1 MNEAKIKAEAM
12 INFLRKGKYNL
23 IEKIIED
30 LKESGEIFLVK
41 EIIDYLKIRNEEI
54 KNREPAKLF
63 LAFDYDENKIEK
75 YVNDNFNLR
84 VKVVKKSFDPGLI
97 LGGRLL
103 TKNFLVDFSL
113 KSLIDRFLKWRT

>member
-30 LKESGEIFLVK
+30 LKESGKIFLVK

-54 KNREPAKLF
+54 KNQEPAKLF

-75 YVNDNFNLR
+75 YVNDNFNLK
-84 VKVVKKSFDPGLI
+84 VKVLKKSFDPELI
-97 LGGRLL
+97 LGGKLL